1 MRIEVGVPTKDRYEN
16 LALLLWSLCEQ
27 NFKDF
32 DITIIDD
39 SENRTDIRELNYMG
53 HILKR
58 LDKNGNQWRVEFGR
72 KKGPHWCHQQIIDGA
87 RNPLIYRVDDDCILD
102 RNCLQE
108 LVNTYED
115 LSIKEGVLLHKKI
128 GAVGPIVL
136 DPSVDPNL
144 EYLPLRYQSFK
155 KYQGKVDECGVNF
168 GEHQWRRHPDDELQD
183 VQHLYSSFLYSKEVA
198 DKIGGYDLEYDLPG
212 HREETDFTLRLWKT
226 GLRLVVNPKALVWH
240 LRAPQGGIR
249 AFKDNQLWAN
259 CQERFIK
266 KFNFRTEKNQEKVF
280 KIFGGLGDHLCATPL
295 IRGLRRKF
303 DKVIVLPVYP
313 YMFSGNPNI
322 DEILFLDEE
331 PGYSNIVNHS
341 IYQECFDAGFAG
353 KLSEAWCKCYGIGY
367 DGDNLDYTIFPQEKE
382 WAKKALPEK
391 SILISTAGAIS
402 VIQYVNITATT
413 GAGKRTS
420 IKDWFKE
427 DWEALVKEIH
437 KLGYKVYQVG
447 GDKDDRISGCDG
459 DFLGESYRHT
469 MALLDRCTTWVS
481 IDTFL
486 QHGGHAVG
494 KRGIA
499 LFGATKPKMFGH
511 SSNINIYH
519 DVCKNKPCL
528 WEGGDRFQW
537 LHRVDYVCNTK
548 ECFKAIT
555 CDEILNHLSIL
566 LNPA

>member
-1 MRIEVGVPTKDRYEN
+1 MKVEIVVPTKDRYPN
-16 LALLLWSLCEQ
+16 LSLLLWSLVEQ
-27 NFKDF
+27 TYTDW
-32 DITIIDD
+32 DLTVIDD
-39 SENRTDIRELNYMG
+39 SEKREDIREIGYITP
-53 HILKR
+53 ILRRMEKEGR
-58 LDKNGNQWRVEFGR
+58 QWKVLYGDR
-72 KKGPHWCHQQIIDGA
+72 KGPHWSHQKGLESA
-87 RNPLIYRVDDDCILD
+87 RHSLIWRIDDDEIAD
-102 RNCLQE
+102 SNCLQE
-108 LVNTYED
+108 LVDTINFD
-115 LSIKEGVLLHKKI
+115 KKI

-144 EYLPLRYQSFK
+144 EYLPLGYQSFK
-155 KYQGKVDECGVNF
+155 RYQGKVDEYGANF

-183 VQHLYSSFLYSKEVA
+183 VQHLYSSFLYKKSDA

-226 GLRLVVNPKALVWH
+226 GISLVVNPKALVWH
-240 LRAPQGGIR
+240 LRSQTGGIR
-249 AFKDNQLWAN
+249 SFNDNSLWAN
-259 CQERFIK
+259 CQERFIR
-266 KFNFRTEKNQEKVF
+266 KFNFKTGKNQEKVF

-303 DKVIVLPVYP
+303 DKVIILPVYP

-331 PGYSNIVNHS
+331 AGYSNLVNHS

-353 KLSEAWCKCYGIGY
+353 KLSEAWCKCYGIDY
-367 DGDNLDYTIFPQEKE
+367 DGDKLDYTIFPQEKE
-382 WAKKALPEK
+382 WAKKVLPEK
-391 SILISTAGAIS
+391 SILIAASGAIS
-402 VIQYVNITATT
+402 VIQYSNITATS

-427 DWEALVKEIH
+427 DWEKLVKEIH

-447 GDKDDRISGCDG
+447 GDKDERISGCNG
-459 DFLGESYRHT
+459 NFLGESYRHT

-486 QHGGHAVG
+486 QHGGYAVG

-499 LFGATKPKMFGH
+499 LFGATKPKLFGH
-511 SSNINIYH
+511 DSNINIYY

-528 WEGGDRFQW
+528 WEGGDKFQW